1 MVKQSL
7 VSSFPCFLMVKLCC
21 CLPLYP
27 LIFPGDFFVCFKA
40 NFVGVLILTVTA
52 ILQPSSELAQ
62 AITFC
67 LLKIPVAGS
76 IGEVYSSFLS

>member
-7 VSSFPCFLMVKLCC
+7 VSSHL
-21 CLPLYP
+21 LPDGKALLLFAP
-27 LIFPGDFFVCFKA
+27 VSSNFSWRFFGCFKA

-76 IGEVYSSFLS
+76 IGEVYSSFPL